1 MDVQPT
7 KTAAAAATTSIKDVL
22 CCFYCSFIVIC
33 LLGTMSLP
41 SCECFLIPDG
51 NTYLNIIHTRTEA
64 KTKVQSMKKTHTFS
78 TALQYSSSSSLP
90 DSRRRKQSPIKTKKN
105 KWQSKRHNRS
115 SPIEIQRRL
124 QLANEVESRLYQSL
138 QKIRDCLR
146 EQSLPTSELTT
157 HGKESE
163 SDKNDYNI
171 HNDSQQ
177 VVSFPSVRDCN
188 SVLAI
193 LGDTGDFNRALKLF
207 GQMRKAQKIVS
218 FYNSQKDSSSN
229 NNTNRKHISKL
240 CLHPPPSPTLVT
252 YSTLMSRAISLG
264 NPKVAIRLW
273 RLMILQE
280 EFYTNIS
287 KGQNNFIEDDSL
299 DMDLSMSSTTSGEAI
314 VPDIKA
320 VNILMNVFAKMAD
333 NNSAALLMEQI
344 YEGDVKRYSPRQIGD
359 STSTGILGSEEIVS
373 LIRVVPKLKP
383 NIVTYNTLIDACH
396 RAGDLDAALDA
407 LKHMKS
413 NTYIKPDAR
422 TYTSL
427 IATVARRTTR
437 SSGAKDPDLA
447 FALFDEMVNNNIN
460 PNGRTYCALIDVCG
474 RCGRS
479 DLALKGLRMMLREN
493 TKRQDHQEP
502 GLRQYNNNS
511 NKIAQEEVGAWS
523 AAINACGKAGRI
535 DTAIHL
541 FFSMS
546 PKFGVKPNIITCGC
560 LMDCL
565 LKSRTNN
572 YLEEALNVLTYMKE
586 EGIEPSEV
594 MYTSLITCAGRLARL
609 ENAERGELVLTE
621 FGDRSGM
628 KKTQKENNQN
638 SNSSMMVALDVYEKL
653 LLTFTH
659 PRQKS
664 KNMIQSNS
672 TDNSSANN
680 LVKAFLVFQEMKTT
694 GADPDIAC
702 YNALLRTCANAGDMH
717 KIRDVMRRIERDGL
731 IPNDTTWKE
740 YLRGAANARQSAVAE
755 EVWSLALSYKAADEE
770 IDDSYQ
776 YIKWVPN
783 VESFVTLI
791 KAYMSQASDQSIE
804 EVRCNFYDRVIDAYL
819 DVIEQKEEK
828 GFHKINIQMLHENKR
843 GMSMVLKAAQF
854 LLEYN
859 FSSEDESEDSLMYEH
874 KIREIVRE
882 VKELDCLSRK

>member
-22 CCFYCSFIVIC
+22 CFFYCSFIVIC